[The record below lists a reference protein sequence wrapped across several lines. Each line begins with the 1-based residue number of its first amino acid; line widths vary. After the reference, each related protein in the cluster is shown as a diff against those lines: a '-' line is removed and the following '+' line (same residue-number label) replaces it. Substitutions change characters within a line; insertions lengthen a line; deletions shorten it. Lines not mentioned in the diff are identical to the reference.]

1 MKRQLAFQLARS
13 NVPIEWV
20 TPVAAEGSDEEPAE
34 LDETLAACISN
45 TRLSEFFRF
54 YGKELDVSE
63 PKSLEDVYKSH
74 LENTRPS
81 TLPFV
86 SSVLTTAGTDACH
99 TAAQDRPC
107 RSTLPGQTLLA
118 RLSTPLS
125 TLASAT
131 TSSWL
136 RPRRA
141 AAGSTRTRTT
151 VRRSPRDEPFLGAS

>member
-20 TPVAAEGSDEEPAE
+20 TPSVAEGSDEEPAE

-74 LENTRPS
+74 LENTR
-81 TLPFV
+81 
-86 SSVLTTAGTDACH
+86 SS
-99 TAAQDRPC
+99 
-107 RSTLPGQTLLA
+107 
-118 RLSTPLS
+118 
-125 TLASAT
+125 
-131 TSSWL
+131 
-136 RPRRA
+136 A
-141 AAGSTRTRTT
+141 AA
-151 VRRSPRDEPFLGAS
+151 